1 MYLRRIIVGTKGVS
15 NLEVSA
21 WQTVR
26 ASVKKTGSV
35 RVLLGGCKFEVF
47 AHCPGNGG
55 IDSAAQE
62 AAETEYKFRSS
73 GHMRKS

>member
-1 MYLRRIIVGTKGVS
+1 M
-15 NLEVSA
+15 
-21 WQTVR
+21 
-26 ASVKKTGSV
+26 KKTGSV